1 MLLLNVT
8 NSKSQIFMQKY
19 AKTGTISKLQKKL
32 PKWIVSVNRKF
43 VSRQQLEDQQNH
55 YFNELKSLSSNNC
68 LKAKTEK
75 EIFQFVVTIAK
86 A

>member
-19 AKTGTISKLQKKL
+19 VKTGTISKMRKKL
-32 PKWIVSVNRKF
+32 PKCIVGVNR
-43 VSRQQLEDQQNH
+43 QLEDQQNQ

-68 LKAKTEK
+68 LKAKIEK
-75 EIFQFVVTIAK
+75 VIFQIVVTFAT